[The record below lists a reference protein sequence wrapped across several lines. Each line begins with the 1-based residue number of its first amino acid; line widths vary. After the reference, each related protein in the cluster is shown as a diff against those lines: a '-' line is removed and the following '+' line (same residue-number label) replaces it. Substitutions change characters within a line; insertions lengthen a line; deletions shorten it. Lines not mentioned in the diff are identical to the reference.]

1 MKMPSVRQHWH
12 KLTNTNH
19 LCQCIDVILRS
30 YGQLMLQTNSL
41 SGLIFLVGVL
51 LGGHSAG

>member
-1 MKMPSVRQHWH
+1 
-12 KLTNTNH
+12 
-19 LCQCIDVILRS
+19 
-30 YGQLMLQTNSL
+30 MLQTNSL